1 MFDLTGRKALITGAT
16 GGIGEAIARALHAQ
30 GATVGL
36 HGTRQEK
43 LEELAASLGD
53 RCVVLPAD
61 LADRDGH
68 SDEDFVSRRLASR
81 LSEQGFVRSSDVGQG
96 FGR

>member
-1 MFDLTGRKALITGAT
+1 MFDLTDRKALITGAT
-16 GGIGEAIARALHAQ
+16 GGIGEAIARALHAR

-53 RCVVLPAD
+53 RCAVLIACRWP
-61 LADRDGH
+61 
-68 SDEDFVSRRLASR
+68 
-81 LSEQGFVRSSDVGQG
+81 
-96 FGR
+96 